1 MDRLVLFSIV
11 AVGAGCR
18 TSADCDAGV
27 TFCDGY
33 TGVCWSCSFVELLV
47 PTGLET
53 QSSCP
58 HHAVIVRTSHRTTP
72 ISKGPFQTP
81 IFFKPPNFSAT
92 PPHSGRLWP
101 CLASATITLIGC
113 DGDITPKSLSPP
125 RRHASLHFA
134 IPGVFFPF
142 CILWSLTG
150 RASR

>member
-81 IFFKPPNFSAT
+81 ELLRHTTTLRSPMAVS
-92 PPHSGRLWP
+92 
-101 CLASATITLIGC
+101 CLCNHYA
-113 DGDITPKSLSPP
+113 D
-125 RRHASLHFA
+125 R
-134 IPGVFFPF
+134 V
-142 CILWSLTG
+142 
-150 RASR
+150 